1 MKKLSLL
8 VALVSFFAISC
19 STPGGDSTVSQDST
33 VVDTTVVEATVAVDS
48 TLEVAADSL
57 PQDTTK

>member
-19 STPGGDSTVSQDST
+19 STPSGDSAVSQDST
-33 VVDTTVVEATVAVDS
+33 AVDTTTVQAPVDS
-48 TLEVAADSL
+48 TLEVATDSL